1 MSDVKQ
7 DDGRKPFFSVTL
19 ADCEVEFFRA
29 GGNGGQKVNKT
40 SSACRVRHVPSGA
53 VAECREGRSQSHNK
67 ATAFRKMAESSRFQA
82 WLRIEVAR
90 REGTLREVEARVERA
105 MEPRNLRVE
114 VHDER
119 GRWMP
124 TDVKGGP

>member
-1 MSDVKQ
+1 MSDEP
-7 DDGRKPFFSVTL
+7 RKPFFSVTL

-53 VAECREGRSQSHNK
+53 VAECREERSQSVNK
-67 ATAFRKMAESSRFQA
+67 QRAFAKMAESSRFQA

-90 REGTLREVEARVERA
+90 REGTLREVDARVERA
-105 MEPRNLRVE
+105 MEPRNIRVE
-114 VHDER
+114 IHDER

-124 TDVKGGP
+124 ADVKGET